1 MGWNRGEAH
10 LAACFIV
17 QISFFLPP
25 FSISGIY
32 AGERMSNPFI
42 ACGSQHNV
50 MDVAQLEIQKHIWM
64 IKGTKD
70 FWMRSIS
77 CRKGVN
83 DKNELNWEGCFV
95 ILLVSF
101 RQCRGKLSFLRL
113 DSIGVFFSLKVEPK
127 CLLCHNLKESEPLPS
142 TQYK

>member
-10 LAACFIV
+10 LVACFIWSSDL
-17 QISFFLPP
+17 IFFCP

-42 ACGSQHNV
+42 ACGSQHN
-50 MDVAQLEIQKHIWM
+50 MFRNIWM
-64 IKGTKD
+64 IK
-70 FWMRSIS
+70 WMIRNKRFLDEEHLLQNREELVMYVIKMSLTGKVVLCFCWWVS
-77 CRKGVN
+77 GNAGVSN
-83 DKNELNWEGCFV
+83 L
-95 ILLVSF
+95 
-101 RQCRGKLSFLRL
+101 FLRL
-113 DSIGVFFSLKVEPK
+113 DSIGVFFLKVEPK